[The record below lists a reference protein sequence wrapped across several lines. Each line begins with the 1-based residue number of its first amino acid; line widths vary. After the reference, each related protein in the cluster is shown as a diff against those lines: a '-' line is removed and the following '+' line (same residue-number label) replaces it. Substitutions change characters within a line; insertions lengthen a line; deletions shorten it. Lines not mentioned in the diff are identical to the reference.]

1 MKKSSLYIL
10 LIVLFLFVIT
20 GCNNQKIES
29 KNEVEKRSDNIK
41 SVSVVIEEKEYIL
54 NLEDNKTAKDFVSML
69 PLDLDMNEL
78 NGNEKYINLDKS
90 LKTNP
95 YNPKRINASDVM
107 LFGDNCLV
115 IFYKSFDTTYSY
127 TKIGH
132 IDNLNDLGDGDIKVR
147 FEK

>member
-20 GCNNQKIES
+20 GCNSQKIES

>member
-20 GCNNQKIES
+20 GCNSQKIES

-54 NLEDNKTAKDFVSML
+54 NLEDSETAKEFVSML
-69 PLDLDMNEL
+69 PIDLDMSEL
-78 NGNEKYINLDKS
+78 NGNEKYINLDKN

-95 YNPKRINASDVM
+95 YNPKRINAGDVM

-132 IDNLNDLGDGDIKVR
+132 IDNLDDLGNGDIKVR
-147 FEK
+147 FEI

>member
-20 GCNNQKIES
+20 GCNSQKIES

-54 NLEDNKTAKDFVSML
+54 NLEDSETAKEFVNML
-69 PLDLDMNEL
+69 PIDLDMSEL
-78 NGNEKYINLDKS
+78 NGNEKYINLDKN

-95 YNPKRINASDVM
+95 YNPKRINEGDVM
-107 LFGDNCLV
+107 LYGDNCLV

-132 IDNLNDLGDGDIKVR
+132 IDNLDDLGNGDIKVR
-147 FEK
+147 FEI